1 MRIKALMVS
10 VMLSYSFP
18 AMAETVPLWQGL
30 NQGMTPA
37 QVASTLSSM
46 DGIKSV
52 KIKSKKGIP
61 EDVKISYV
69 SEGMP
74 LGDVEVYLNPTFVAS
89 QLVSVEILKGNCE
102 SEGQVFAELILT
114 SLTEK
119 YGQSRPITYVDS
131 GGVDVGNAIAFSNG
145 ITRVTVK
152 ITTKTPRPP
161 ALPLDGQTSFLYNSQ
176 RMTYL
181 EQMTRCARDN
191 GRSLAVE
198 ITYTS
203 EVVSQRGQDALQNTQ
218 EAKGKAVKDGL

>member
-1 MRIKALMVS
+1 MRIKALSVS
-10 VMLSYSFP
+10 VMLSYSIP

-61 EDVKISYV
+61 EDVEISYV
-69 SEGMP
+69 SEGLP

-89 QLVSVEILKGNCE
+89 QLVSVEIMKGNCE
-102 SEGQVFAELILT
+102 SEGRVFAELIFT

-119 YGQSRPITYVDS
+119 YGQSRPIKYVDN
-131 GGVDVGNAIAFSNG
+131 GGVEVGNDLAFSNG
-145 ITRVTVK
+145 ATRITVK
-152 ITTKTPRPP
+152 ITTKTPRLP
-161 ALPLDGQTSFLYNSQ
+161 AVPSEGQTSFLYNSQ
-176 RMTYL
+176 RMSYL

-191 GRSLAVE
+191 GRSLAVF
-198 ITYTS
+198 ITYKS
-203 EVVSQRGQDALQNTQ
+203 EALSQSGQDAFAKTQ
-218 EAKGKAVKDGL
+218 EARGKAVKDGL